1 MTPPSNRLLTG
12 LAWGNFLLH
21 AIGLAFARN
30 AMRPGSPLVP
40 VSERMAYLA
49 GRPPGW
55 IWGWGIWMVCS
66 LLLLAYVAALRNRL
80 PGRSL
85 AADLALALAATGM
98 GVDLLCDVVQIRGLP
113 LAAASGS
120 EALFL
125 ALEALAFTG
134 GLTVANGLYTAA
146 VLLLTLAMGKEIGPE
161 TKIFGFGTVVFGSVM
176 ALAGLTLLP
185 QHVLESSTG
194 LTILLYSI
202 WTLRVAK
209 EIGRRS

>member
-1 MTPPSNRLLTG
+1 MNPSSNRLLTG

-21 AIGLAFARN
+21 AIGLAFAQN
-30 AMRPGSPLVP
+30 AMRLGSPLVP
-40 VSERMAYLA
+40 LSERMAYLA
-49 GRPPGW
+49 SRPRGW
-55 IWGWGIWMVCS
+55 IWGWGIWMVCA
-66 LLLLAYVAALRNRL
+66 LLLLAYVAALRHRL

-85 AADLALALAATGM
+85 AADLALVLTATGM
-98 GVDLLCDVVQIRGLP
+98 GVDLLCDVIQIRGLP

-125 ALEALAFTG
+125 SLEALAFTG

-146 VLLLTLAMGKEIGPE
+146 VLLLTLGMGNEIEPE
-161 TKIFGFGTVVFGSVM
+161 TRIFGFGTVVFGTVM
-176 ALAGLTLLP
+176 ALAGLTALP
-185 QHVLESSTG
+185 KYVLESSTG

-209 EIGRRS
+209 EIGRRN